1 MNDKSAQIEPL
12 AFVMK
17 NQPFPAYSKDQ
28 TTFLKAVIRF
38 CRDEQHSDGLKTDIY
53 NDFVNT
59 RSTYMQKSLYTF
71 TLASQR
77 NLEIRTSSPY
87 ERENNGIGHYTE
99 ALLRM
104 SQSEK
109 SLCLYVFGEVEGGE
123 LHNKVAQAA
132 FSDYMNSVKAIANHV
147 RQRLGSDCYL
157 GFETLENMARL
168 TKGVQDIEM
177 PEVARNLHSNFSNLA
192 SISGSAFHELSDDIK
207 RKAGGI
213 AVVPSD
219 GGVMEITKE
228 LCARLRKF
236 VEYPKIVSDL
246 IAAIGEGGWRKPV
259 SGPLKVVQA
268 EPAFASNL
276 IDMWAGETI
285 EFLLQILEQKARS
298 LQKRLSLVGIFML
311 NNANYIQTAINRTDM
326 VRYMAARPLTRIE
339 DSNKKA
345 FKMYRESWDL
355 SARQLMDTTI
365 MRPQDKSAR
374 NSLSSKDREAVKERF
389 KLFNTEFDE
398 SIRACK
404 TFTVVDN
411 ELRQQLTSEIR
422 SIIVPLYSRF
432 YDKYIS
438 SDFTKNKDKYIKY
451 NKESIE
457 KAVWDSFG

>member
-1 MNDKSAQIEPL
+1 
-12 AFVMK
+12 
-17 NQPFPAYSKDQ
+17 
-28 TTFLKAVIRF
+28 
-38 CRDEQHSDGLKTDIY
+38 
-53 NDFVNT
+53 
-59 RSTYMQKSLYTF
+59 
-71 TLASQR
+71 
-77 NLEIRTSSPY
+77 
-87 ERENNGIGHYTE
+87 
-99 ALLRM
+99 
-104 SQSEK
+104 
-109 SLCLYVFGEVEGGE
+109 
-123 LHNKVAQAA
+123 
-132 FSDYMNSVKAIANHV
+132 
-147 RQRLGSDCYL
+147 
-157 GFETLENMARL
+157 
-168 TKGVQDIEM
+168 
-177 PEVARNLHSNFSNLA
+177 
-192 SISGSAFHELSDDIK
+192 
-207 RKAGGI
+207 
-213 AVVPSD
+213 
-219 GGVMEITKE
+219 
-228 LCARLRKF
+228 
-236 VEYPKIVSDL
+236 
-246 IAAIGEGGWRKPV
+246 
-259 SGPLKVVQA
+259 
-268 EPAFASNL
+268 
-276 IDMWAGETI
+276 
-285 EFLLQILEQKARS
+285 
-298 LQKRLSLVGIFML
+298 ML